1 MYLIIKSIESIFL
14 LYYLAFTI
22 STSICELDFF
32 NRFHRLKNERREKV
46 LSWYQAH
53 SIIFPG
59 VRCNKSF
66 EKKEK
71 GKRRKEKKA
80 KVGRVRE

>member
-1 MYLIIKSIESIFL
+1 MYLTIKSIESIFL

-32 NRFHRLKNERREKV
+32 NRFHRLKNERRGV

-59 VRCNKSF
+59 ARCNKSF

>member
-1 MYLIIKSIESIFL
+1 MYLTIKSIESIFF

-32 NRFHRLKNERREKV
+32 NRFHRLKNERRGV
-46 LSWYQAH
+46 LFWYQAH

-59 VRCNKSF
+59 ARCNKSF
-66 EKKEK
+66 EKK
-71 GKRRKEKKA
+71 RKEKEEK
-80 KVGRVRE
+80 KKGESRTSP